1 MKLTID
7 AALRAAVLA
16 AVLWGAAPAGAQ
28 EQADDEGVMIDE
40 IAALVDDDVITL
52 RELDARIEQM
62 RQQLKG
68 RVPPEDVLRRQVL
81 ERMIVEQVQLQLAAN
96 SGIRIDDITLNRTI
110 QDIANRNGLDLD
122 GLRSAL
128 MHDGIDWEGFR
139 EQIRNELTISR
150 LRQRQVDSRVTVTDQ
165 EIDDFIAN
173 QGGALEQDV
182 EYRLSQILISVPEA
196 ASPEQIKAA
205 HDKAEALRE
214 RILAGED
221 FAEAAARES
230 EGQNA
235 LEGGDL
241 GWRAAG
247 EIPTLFARTVA
258 LMQPGD
264 VSELIRSPSGFHIV
278 KLTDKRGG
286 ERKLVT
292 QTHARHIL
300 VQPNA
305 MLSDE
310 DARRRLVTLRQR
322 IANGE
327 DFAALAR
334 ANSDDKGSAVNGGD
348 LGWADPGNFV
358 PQFEEVMNSLQPG
371 QISDPFRSQF
381 GWHIVQVLERR
392 TQDNTREQLRAQ
404 AREYIRKRKQEE
416 ELDIW
421 LRRLRDEAYVEYRIE
436 GMGPEARGS

>member
-1 MKLTID
+1 MKVKID
-7 AALRAAVLA
+7 TALRAALLA
-16 AVLWGAAPAGAQ
+16 VALWGAAPALTQ
-28 EQADDEGVMIDE
+28 ERADDEGVLLDQIV
-40 IAALVDDDVITL
+40 ALVNDDVLTR
-52 RELDARIEQM
+52 RELQGRVEQVAR
-62 RQQLKG
+62 QLKG
-68 RVPPEDVLRRQVL
+68 RVPPGEVLRRQVL
-81 ERMIVEQVQLQLAAN
+81 ERMIVEKVQLQLAAN

-110 QDIANRNGLDLD
+110 QDIANRNGMDLD

-128 MHDGIDWEGFR
+128 MQDGIDWEDFR
-139 EQIRNELTISR
+139 AQIRTELTISR
-150 LRQRQVDSRVTVTDQ
+150 LRQRQVDSRLTVTDQ

-173 QGGALEQDV
+173 QGGAIEQDV
-182 EYRLSQILISVPEA
+182 EYRLAQILISVPEA
-196 ASPEQIKAA
+196 ASPEQIKSAR
-205 HDKAEALRE
+205 DKAEGLRQ
-214 RILAGED
+214 RILGGED
-221 FAEAAARES
+221 FADIAARES

-247 EIPTLFARTVA
+247 EIPTLFARSVA
-258 LMQPGD
+258 LMQPGE

-278 KLTDKRGG
+278 KLTDRRGG
-286 ERKLVT
+286 ARRLVT

-305 MLSDE
+305 MLSEE
-310 DARRRLVTLRQR
+310 DARRRLLTLRQR
-322 IANGE
+322 IVNGE

-334 ANSDDKGSAVNGGD
+334 ANSDDKGSAVSGGD

-358 PQFEEVMNSLQPG
+358 PEFEEVMNSLPPG
-371 QISDPFRSQF
+371 GLSEPFRSQF
-381 GWHIVQVLERR
+381 GWHIVQVIERR

-404 AREYIRKRKQEE
+404 AREYIRNRKQEE

-436 GMGPEARGS
+436 GLAPEARGS